1 MKPDKD
7 VHYLLSTPLE
17 NGATICEVCP
27 HRCTLRQGQV
37 GRCRVRVNRD
47 GRVQPI
53 QSQGLV
59 ALGVATVE
67 EHPLYHFY
75 PGMRTL
81 CVGSLGCTAACD
93 FCQNWELALAPHHNL
108 TWPSLMPADAGEVV
122 RHAQV
127 NGCGAIS
134 FTYNEGAVWPE
145 FMSEVMEL
153 GRQHGLK
160 NVLVTNGFVSD
171 LTWAILLPWLDGMKI
186 DLKGSNNEFYRCVVG
201 IDLHAVLHSLDLI
214 REHRIWHEISTVIIP
229 GVNDSPEAIEPLV
242 KIILKHSGPNTPWH
256 LMRFF
261 PAYRGLGQPPGDIDD
276 LRRIRQIAR
285 GTGLANVYISNVP
298 GVPES
303 SSNCPACSQLLSVR
317 GLGNRTPLPPECLN
331 CGEPICGRGLV

>member
-1 MKPDKD
+1 MIPDRNI
-7 VHYLLSTPLE
+7 HYLLSTPLG
-17 NGATICEVCP
+17 NGVSICEVCP
-27 HRCTLRQGQV
+27 HRCTLRPGQV

-108 TWPSLMPADAGEVV
+108 TWPPLMPADAGEVV
-122 RHAQV
+122 RYAHA
-127 NGCGAIS
+127 NGCEAIS
-134 FTYNEGAVWPE
+134 FTYNEGVVWPE
-145 FMSEVMEL
+145 FVLEVMEL

-171 LTWAILLPWLDGMKI
+171 LTWGMLLPWLDGMKI

-201 IDLHAVLHSLDLI
+201 IDLQAVLHSLDLI
-214 REHRIWHEISTVIIP
+214 RKHGIWHEISTVIIP
-229 GVNDSPEAIEPLV
+229 GVNDSSEAIETLAET
-242 KIILKHSGPNTPWH
+242 ILTHSGPNTPWH

-261 PAYRGLGQPPGDIDD
+261 PAYRRLGQQPGDIDD
-276 LRRIRQIAR
+276 LRYIRQIAK
-285 GTGLANVYISNVP
+285 GTCLVHVYISNVP

-303 SSNCPACSQLLSVR
+303 SSYCPACSQLISVR
-317 GLGNRTPLPPECLN
+317 GLGKRTPLPPQCLH
-331 CGEPICGRGLV
+331 CGELMCGRGLV

>member
-1 MKPDKD
+1 M
-7 VHYLLSTPLE
+7 
-17 NGATICEVCP
+17 
-27 HRCTLRQGQV
+27 
-37 GRCRVRVNRD
+37 RVNRA
-47 GRVQPI
+47 GRVQPV

-81 CVGSLGCTAACD
+81 CVGSLGCTATCD

-122 RHAQV
+122 RHAHA

-153 GRQHGLK
+153 GHQHGLK

-171 LTWAILLPWLDGMKI
+171 LTWGILLPWLDGMKI
-186 DLKGSNNEFYRCVVG
+186 DLKGSSNEFYDTVVR
-201 IDLHAVLHSLDLI
+201 IDFQAILHSLDMI
-214 REHRIWHEISTVIIP
+214 SDHGVWHEISTVIIP
-229 GVNDSPEAIEPLV
+229 GVNDSPEAVETLV
-242 KIILKHSGPNTPWH
+242 GIILTHSGPYTPWH

-261 PAYRGLGQPPGDIDD
+261 PAYRRLGQPLGNIDD
-276 LRRIRQIAR
+276 LRHIRQIAKS
-285 GTGLANVYISNVP
+285 TGLAHVYISNVP

-303 SSNCPACSQLLSVR
+303 SSCCPVCSQLMSVR
-317 GLGNRTPLPPECLN
+317 GLANRTPLPPQCPD
-331 CGEPICGRGLV
+331 CGEPICGLGLV